1 MFFLDQ
7 QKYKDEEIDE
17 LSKKLDTKL
26 FFTWS
31 KENKNVTEVFEHLGN
46 VFMANKQNSKNQ
58 NPEENKT
65 QGPVPTIRDIGN
77 AQKVHKLST
86 QPKVDGKKKKKGAM
100 SWWSIH

>member
-1 MFFLDQ
+1 
-7 QKYKDEEIDE
+7 
-17 LSKKLDTKL
+17 
-26 FFTWS
+26 
-31 KENKNVTEVFEHLGN
+31 
-46 VFMANKQNSKNQ
+46 MANKQNSKNQ

-100 SWWSIH
+100 SW